1 MASKDTEKEK
11 ADSKADD
18 QGKDKAKRAAK
29 KRTRDAKP
37 APATREDKDAKAQ
50 RELGIIG
57 PHGDMRLAS
66 VVIEGYSLELRHGDR
81 FVGDI
86 ASRTAFRH
94 MLDAWRKLFTS
105 MVGKDPMGDQP
116 TRQLSKH
123 RLDALLEKEGVAAQ
137 AIEAASEDYAMQLAH
152 VVQRFLKHKTWRGV
166 QRIIIGGGFHQSE
179 VGGGAIARAAE
190 ILKAE
195 KVPVEL
201 RTLRHHADEGGL
213 IGWVHLAPPALLQS
227 YDAILAVDIG
237 GTNVRCGIVQTHL
250 HRAPDLSLAKVVRRE
265 KWAHADDG
273 PTRSELVDGIVDM
286 LEDLIAHAEKKK
298 IRLAPYIGLAC
309 PGLVV
314 EDGSLAGGT
323 QNLPGNWE
331 STRFHL
337 PRDVCERLPH
347 IGDGRTQVC
356 LHNDAVVQGLS
367 EMPFTQDVK
376 HWAVM
381 TVGTGLGNA
390 SYTNRAPEKSA

>member
-1 MASKDTEKEK
+1 MASKNKNT
-11 ADSKADD
+11 
-18 QGKDKAKRAAK
+18 QK
-29 KRTRDAKP
+29 KRSESAKP
-37 APATREDKDAKAQ
+37 GTASDDKDAKAQ
-50 RELGIIG
+50 RELGIVG

-66 VVIEGYSLELRHGDR
+66 VIINGYSLELRDGDGDG
-81 FVGDI
+81 FVGDV

-94 MLDAWRKLFTS
+94 MLDAWRQLFTS
-105 MVGKDPMGDQP
+105 MADKDPLGDKP
-116 TRQLSKH
+116 TRELSKQ
-123 RLDALLEKEGVAAQ
+123 RLDALLEKDGVAAQ
-137 AIEAASEDYAMQLAH
+137 TIEAASQDYALQLAH
-152 VVQRFLKHKTWRGV
+152 VVQRFLQHKTWRGV

-179 VGGGAIARAAE
+179 VGSGAIARADK
-190 ILKAE
+190 ILKTE

-201 RTLRHHADEGGL
+201 RTLRHHSDEGGL

-250 HRAPDLSLAKVVRRE
+250 HRASDMSQAEVVRRE
-265 KWAHADDG
+265 KWGHADDE
-273 PTRSELVDGIVDM
+273 PKRDELVEGIATM
-286 LEDLIAHAEKKK
+286 LEDLIAYAEQKK
-298 IRLAPYIGLAC
+298 IRLAPYIGVAC
-309 PGLVV
+309 PGLIV

-337 PRDVCERLPH
+337 PRDLCERLPH
-347 IGDGRTQVC
+347 IGGGRTQVC

-367 EMPFTQDVK
+367 ELPFTTDVER
-376 HWAVM
+376 WAIL

-390 SYTNRAPEKSA
+390 SYTNRQPEESEESE

>member
-1 MASKDTEKEK
+1 MASKD
-11 ADSKADD
+11 
-18 QGKDKAKRAAK
+18 KDTAK
-29 KRTRDAKP
+29 KQADGTKASAASEER
-37 APATREDKDAKAQ
+37 DAKAQ
-50 RELGIIG
+50 RELGIVG

-66 VVIEGYSLELRHGDR
+66 VVIEGYSLELRDGDG
-81 FVGDI
+81 FVGDV

-105 MVGKDPMGDQP
+105 MDGKDPMGDKP
-116 TRQLSKH
+116 TRELSKH
-123 RLDALLEKEGVAAQ
+123 RLDALLEKDGIAAQ
-137 AIEAASEDYAMQLAH
+137 AIEAASEDYALQLAH

-166 QRIIIGGGFHQSE
+166 ERIIIGGGFHQSE
-179 VGGGAIARAAE
+179 VGSGAIKRADK

-201 RTLRHHADEGGL
+201 RTLRHHSDEGGL

-250 HRAPDLSLAKVVRRE
+250 HRAPDMSLAEVVRRE
-265 KWAHADDG
+265 KWAHADDE
-273 PTRSELVDGIVDM
+273 PKRDELVEGIATM
-286 LEDLIAHAEKKK
+286 LEDLIAYSEKKK
-298 IRLAPYIGLAC
+298 IRLAPYIGVAC
-309 PGLVV
+309 PGLIV

-337 PRDVCERLPH
+337 PRDLCERLPH

-367 EMPFTQDVK
+367 EMPFMQDVER
-376 HWAVM
+376 WAVL

-390 SYTNRAPEKSA
+390 SFTNRRDAPGQG

>member
-1 MASKDTEKEK
+1 MASKDKDQEKDTKKSKQKADTAKPGAAREEKE
-11 ADSKADD
+11 
-18 QGKDKAKRAAK
+18 
-29 KRTRDAKP
+29 
-37 APATREDKDAKAQ
+37 AKAQ
-50 RELGIIG
+50 RELGIVG

-66 VVIEGYSLELRHGDR
+66 VVIEGYSLELRDGDG
-81 FVGDI
+81 FVGDV

-94 MLDAWRKLFTS
+94 MLDAWRKLFTT
-105 MVGKDPMGDQP
+105 MAGKDPMGKKT
-116 TRQLSKH
+116 TRELSKGE
-123 RLDALLEKEGVAAQ
+123 LDAMLEKDGIAAQ
-137 AIEAASEDYAMQLAH
+137 AIAAASEDYALQLAH
-152 VVQRFLKHKTWRGV
+152 VVQRFLKHKTWKGV
-166 QRIIIGGGFHQSE
+166 ERIIIGGGFHQSE
-179 VGGGAIARAAE
+179 VGGMAIARAGK

-201 RTLRHHADEGGL
+201 RTLHHHADEGGL

-250 HRAPDLSLAKVVRRE
+250 HKAPDMSLAEVVRRE
-265 KWAHADDG
+265 KWAHADDE
-273 PTRSELVDGIVDM
+273 PKRDELVEGIATI
-286 LEDLIAHAEKKK
+286 LEDLIAYAEKKE
-298 IRLAPYIGLAC
+298 IRLAPYIGVAC
-309 PGLVV
+309 PGLIV

-323 QNLPGNWE
+323 QNLPSNWE

-337 PRDVCERLPH
+337 PRDLCERLPH

-367 EMPFTQDVK
+367 EMPFTNDVDR
-376 HWAVM
+376 WAIL

-390 SYTNRAPEKSA
+390 SFTNRRDAPGQG

>member
-1 MASKDTEKEK
+1 MGSKSKDQ
-11 ADSKADD
+11 DSEA
-18 QGKDKAKRAAK
+18 GL
-29 KRTRDAKP
+29 KP
-37 APATREDKDAKAQ
+37 AAGQKSGAAQKDKDAKAQ
-50 RELGIIG
+50 RELGIVG

-66 VVIEGYSLELRHGDR
+66 VVIDGYSLELGDGDGY
-81 FVGDI
+81 VGDV

-94 MLDAWRKLFTS
+94 MLDAWRKLYAS
-105 MVGKDPMGDQP
+105 MEGKDPLGAKP
-116 TRQLSKH
+116 TRELSKH
-123 RLDALLEKEGVAAQ
+123 KLDALLEEDGVAAH
-137 AIEAASEDYAMQLAH
+137 AIEAALEDYAVQLAQ

-166 QRIIIGGGFHQSE
+166 ERIIIGGGFHQSE
-179 VGGGAIARAAE
+179 VGRRAIERTRK

-237 GTNVRCGIVQTHL
+237 GTNVRCGIVRTHL
-250 HRAPDLSLAKVVRRE
+250 HRASDMSLADVVRRE
-265 KWAHADDG
+265 RWAHAHDEPKRDELLEG
-273 PTRSELVDGIVDM
+273 IATRLEGLV
-286 LEDLIAHAEKKK
+286 AYAEKKK
-298 IRLAPYIGLAC
+298 IRLAPFVGVAC
-309 PGLVV
+309 PGLIV

-337 PRDVCERLPH
+337 PRDLCERLPH

-367 EMPFTQDVK
+367 EMPFMQDVER
-376 HWAVM
+376 WAVL

-390 SYTNRAPEKSA
+390 SYTNRSPQEPG

>member
-1 MASKDTEKEK
+1 MASKDK
-11 ADSKADD
+11 D
-18 QGKDKAKRAAK
+18 QDTKTK
-29 KRTRDAKP
+29 KP
-37 APATREDKDAKAQ
+37 AADKPSAAREEKDAKAQ
-50 RELGIIG
+50 RELGIVG

-66 VVIEGYSLELRHGDR
+66 VVIEGYSLELRDGDG
-81 FVGDI
+81 FVGDV
-86 ASRTAFRH
+86 ASRTAFRN

-105 MVGKDPMGDQP
+105 MDGKDPLGSKT
-116 TRQLSKH
+116 TRELSKH
-123 RLDALLEKEGVAAQ
+123 QLDAMLEKDGIAAQ
-137 AIEAASEDYAMQLAH
+137 AIAAASEDYALQLAH
-152 VVQRFLKHKTWRGV
+152 VVQRFLKEKTWRGV
-166 QRIIIGGGFHQSE
+166 ERIIIGGGFHQSE
-179 VGGGAIARAAE
+179 VGGRAIARAGK

-201 RTLRHHADEGGL
+201 RTLHHHSDEGGL

-250 HRAPDLSLAKVVRRE
+250 HRAPDMSQAEVVRRE
-265 KWAHADDG
+265 KWAHADDE
-273 PTRSELVDGIVDM
+273 PKRDELVEGIATI
-286 LEDLIAHAEKKK
+286 LEELIAHAEKKE
-298 IRLAPYIGLAC
+298 IRLAPYIGVAC
-309 PGLVV
+309 PGLIV

-337 PRDVCERLPH
+337 PRDLCERLPH

-367 EMPFTQDVK
+367 EMPFTNDVER
-376 HWAVM
+376 WAIL

-390 SYTNRAPEKSA
+390 SFTNRRDAPEQG

>member
-1 MASKDTEKEK
+1 MASKD
-11 ADSKADD
+11 
-18 QGKDKAKRAAK
+18 KDKDTKAK
-29 KRTRDAKP
+29 KATPDKP
-37 APATREDKDAKAQ
+37 SAAQEEKDAKAQ
-50 RELGIIG
+50 RELGIVG

-66 VVIEGYSLELRHGDR
+66 VVIEGYSLELRDGDG
-81 FVGDI
+81 FVGDV

-105 MVGKDPMGDQP
+105 MAGKDPMGDKP
-116 TRQLSKH
+116 TRELSKH
-123 RLDALLEKEGVAAQ
+123 QIDAMLEKDGAAAQ
-137 AIEAASEDYAMQLAH
+137 AIEAASEDYALQLAH
-152 VVQRFLKHKTWRGV
+152 VVQRFLKHKTWKGV
-166 QRIIIGGGFHQSE
+166 ERIIIGGGFHQSE
-179 VGGGAIARAAE
+179 VGGMSIARAGK

-201 RTLRHHADEGGL
+201 RTLHHHSDEGGL

-250 HRAPDLSLAKVVRRE
+250 HRAPDMSQAEVVRRE
-265 KWAHADDG
+265 KWAHADDE
-273 PTRSELVDGIVDM
+273 PKRDELVEGIATI
-286 LEDLIAHAEKKK
+286 LEDLIAYAEKKE
-298 IRLAPYIGLAC
+298 IRLAPYIGVAC
-309 PGLVV
+309 PGLIV

-337 PRDVCERLPH
+337 PRDLCERLPH

-367 EMPFTQDVK
+367 EMPFTNDVER
-376 HWAVM
+376 WAIL

-390 SYTNRAPEKSA
+390 SFTNRRDAPGQG

>member
-1 MASKDTEKEK
+1 MASKDKDQEKDTKKSKQKADTAKTGAAREEKE
-11 ADSKADD
+11 
-18 QGKDKAKRAAK
+18 
-29 KRTRDAKP
+29 
-37 APATREDKDAKAQ
+37 AKAQ
-50 RELGIIG
+50 RELGIVG

-66 VVIEGYSLELRHGDR
+66 VVIEGYSLELRDGDG
-81 FVGDI
+81 FVGDV

-94 MLDAWRKLFTS
+94 MLDAWRKLFTT
-105 MVGKDPMGDQP
+105 MAGKDPMGKKT
-116 TRQLSKH
+116 TRELSKGE
-123 RLDALLEKEGVAAQ
+123 LDAMLEKDGIAAQ
-137 AIEAASEDYAMQLAH
+137 AIAAASEDYALQLAH
-152 VVQRFLKHKTWRGV
+152 VVQRFLKHKTWKGV
-166 QRIIIGGGFHQSE
+166 ERIIIGGGFHQSE
-179 VGGGAIARAAE
+179 VGGMAIARAGK

-201 RTLRHHADEGGL
+201 RTLHHHADEGGL

-250 HRAPDLSLAKVVRRE
+250 HKAPDMSLAEVVRRE
-265 KWAHADDG
+265 KWAHADDE
-273 PTRSELVDGIVDM
+273 PKRDELVEGIATI
-286 LEDLIAHAEKKK
+286 LEDLIAYAEKKE
-298 IRLAPYIGLAC
+298 IRLAPYIGVAC
-309 PGLVV
+309 PGLIV

-337 PRDVCERLPH
+337 PRDLCERLPH

-367 EMPFTQDVK
+367 EMPFTNDVER
-376 HWAVM
+376 WAIL

-390 SYTNRAPEKSA
+390 SFTNRRDAPGQG

>member
-1 MASKDTEKEK
+1 VAID
-11 ADSKADD
+11 
-18 QGKDKAKRAAK
+18 
-29 KRTRDAKP
+29 RTRK
-37 APATREDKDAKAQ
+37 
-50 RELGIIG
+50 
-57 PHGDMRLAS
+57 
-66 VVIEGYSLELRHGDR
+66 
-81 FVGDI
+81 
-86 ASRTAFRH
+86 
-94 MLDAWRKLFTS
+94 
-105 MVGKDPMGDQP
+105 
-116 TRQLSKH
+116 
-123 RLDALLEKEGVAAQ
+123 
-137 AIEAASEDYAMQLAH
+137 
-152 VVQRFLKHKTWRGV
+152 
-166 QRIIIGGGFHQSE
+166 
-179 VGGGAIARAAE
+179 

-250 HRAPDLSLAKVVRRE
+250 HRAPDLSLAEVVRRE
-265 KWAHADDG
+265 KWAHANEEPRRD
-273 PTRSELVDGIVDM
+273 ELVEGIATL
-286 LEDLIAHAEKKK
+286 LEGLIAYAEKKK
-298 IRLAPYIGLAC
+298 IRLAPYIGVAC
-309 PGLVV
+309 PGLIV

-337 PRDVCERLPH
+337 PRDLCERLPH

-367 EMPFTQDVK
+367 EMPFMQDVER
-376 HWAVM
+376 WAVL

-390 SYTNRAPEKSA
+390 SYTNRQPPEFE

>member
-1 MASKDTEKEK
+1 MASKDKDKDTKANKATPDKPSAAQEEKE
-11 ADSKADD
+11 
-18 QGKDKAKRAAK
+18 
-29 KRTRDAKP
+29 
-37 APATREDKDAKAQ
+37 AKAR
-50 RELGIIG
+50 RELGILG

-66 VVIEGYSLELRHGDR
+66 VVIEGYSLELRDGDG
-81 FVGDI
+81 FVGDV

-94 MLDAWRKLFTS
+94 MLDAWRKLFTD
-105 MVGKDPMGDQP
+105 MDGKDPMGRKS
-116 TRQLSKH
+116 TRELSKH
-123 RLDALLEKEGVAAQ
+123 QLDAMLEKDGIAAQ
-137 AIEAASEDYAMQLAH
+137 AIVAASEDYALQLAH
-152 VVQRFLKHKTWRGV
+152 VVQRFLKHKTWKGV
-166 QRIIIGGGFHQSE
+166 ERIIVGGGFHQSE
-179 VGGGAIARAAE
+179 VGGRSIARAGK

-201 RTLRHHADEGGL
+201 RTLHHHADEGGL

-250 HRAPDLSLAKVVRRE
+250 HRAPDMSQAEVVRRE
-265 KWAHADDG
+265 KWAHADDE
-273 PTRSELVDGIVDM
+273 PKRDELVEGIATI
-286 LEDLIAHAEKKK
+286 LEDLIAYAEKKE
-298 IRLAPYIGLAC
+298 IRLAPYIGVAC
-309 PGLVV
+309 PGLIV

-337 PRDVCERLPH
+337 PRDLCERLPH

-367 EMPFTQDVK
+367 EMPFTNDVER
-376 HWAVM
+376 WAIL

-390 SYTNRAPEKSA
+390 SFTNRRDAPGDK

>member
-1 MASKDTEKEK
+1 MASKDK
-11 ADSKADD
+11 DS
-18 QGKDKAKRAAK
+18 
-29 KRTRDAKP
+29 TNKP
-37 APATREDKDAKAQ
+37 AAGSKPGAERKDDKDAKAQ
-50 RELGIIG
+50 RELGIVG

-66 VVIEGYSLELRHGDR
+66 VVIEGYSLELRDGDT
-81 FVGDI
+81 FVGDV

-94 MLDAWRKLFTS
+94 MLDAWRKLFAS
-105 MVGKDPMGDQP
+105 MAGKDPMGDKP

-123 RLDALLEKEGVAAQ
+123 KLDALLEKDGVAAK
-137 AIEAASEDYAMQLAH
+137 AIAAATEDYALQLAS
-152 VVQRFLKHKTWRGV
+152 VVQRFLKHPTWRGV
-166 QRIIIGGGFHQSE
+166 ERIIIGGGFHQSE
-179 VGGGAIARAAE
+179 VGSQAIDRTRE
-190 ILKAE
+190 VLKAE
-195 KVPVEL
+195 KTKVEL
-201 RTLRHHADEGGL
+201 RTLRHHADDGGL

-250 HRAPDLSLAKVVRRE
+250 HRAPDMSLAEVVRRE
-265 KWAHADDG
+265 KWAHADDE
-273 PTRSELVDGIVDM
+273 PRRDELVEGIAKM
-286 LEDLIAHAEKKK
+286 LEDLIEHAQKKK
-298 IRLAPYIGLAC
+298 IRLAPYIGVAC
-309 PGLVV
+309 PGLIV

-337 PRDVCERLPH
+337 PRDLCERLPH

-367 EMPFTQDVK
+367 EMPFMQDVER
-376 HWAVM
+376 WAVL

-390 SYTNRAPEKSA
+390 SYTNRAPQESA

>member
-1 MASKDTEKEK
+1 MASKDKDQEKDTKKSKQKADTAKPGAAREEKE
-11 ADSKADD
+11 
-18 QGKDKAKRAAK
+18 
-29 KRTRDAKP
+29 
-37 APATREDKDAKAQ
+37 AKAQ
-50 RELGIIG
+50 RELGIVG

-66 VVIEGYSLELRHGDR
+66 VVIEGYSLELRDGDG
-81 FVGDI
+81 FVGDV

-94 MLDAWRKLFTS
+94 MLDAWRKLFTT
-105 MVGKDPMGDQP
+105 MAGKDPMGKKT
-116 TRQLSKH
+116 TRELSKGE
-123 RLDALLEKEGVAAQ
+123 LDAMLEKDGIAAQ
-137 AIEAASEDYAMQLAH
+137 AIAAASEDYALQLAH
-152 VVQRFLKHKTWRGV
+152 VVHRFLKHKTWKGV
-166 QRIIIGGGFHQSE
+166 ERIIIGGGFHQSE
-179 VGGGAIARAAE
+179 VGGMAIARAGK

-201 RTLRHHADEGGL
+201 RTLHHHADEGGL

-250 HRAPDLSLAKVVRRE
+250 HKAPDMSLAEVVRRE
-265 KWAHADDG
+265 KWAHADDE
-273 PTRSELVDGIVDM
+273 PKRDELVEGIATI
-286 LEDLIAHAEKKK
+286 LEDLIAYAEKKE
-298 IRLAPYIGLAC
+298 IRLAPYIGVAC
-309 PGLVV
+309 PGLIV

-337 PRDVCERLPH
+337 PRDLCERLPH

-367 EMPFTQDVK
+367 EMPFTNDVDR
-376 HWAVM
+376 WAIL

-390 SYTNRAPEKSA
+390 SFTNRRDAPGQG